1 MRRNAQGFTLIELL
15 IAIVIIGILS
25 AIAIPNYTEYVNRAK
40 RVEAQAA
47 LSGLAIALERYYS
60 NNNTY
65 CGAAGG
71 AASFTGTAACPTAAG
86 APTVYSTTVP
96 GGAAAAYYNLR
107 IADLT
112 QTTYTL
118 QAQRTGAMASDKCG
132 TLTLSSTGAQGIS
145 GQTTGTTVAQCW
157 KK

>member
-1 MRRNAQGFTLIELL
+1 MQLKTQGFTLIELL
-15 IAIVIIGILS
+15 IAIVIVGILS

-40 RVEAQAA
+40 RVDAQAS
-47 LSGLAIALERYYS
+47 LSGLAIALERYFS

-71 AASFTGTAACPTAAG
+71 AASFTGTAACPTASG
-86 APTVYSTTVP
+86 APTIYSTTVP
-96 GGAAAAYYNLR
+96 GGAATAYYNLR
-107 IADLT
+107 ITDLT

-132 TLTLSSTGAQGIS
+132 TLTLASTGAQGITGATS
-145 GQTTGTTVAQCW
+145 GTTVAQCW